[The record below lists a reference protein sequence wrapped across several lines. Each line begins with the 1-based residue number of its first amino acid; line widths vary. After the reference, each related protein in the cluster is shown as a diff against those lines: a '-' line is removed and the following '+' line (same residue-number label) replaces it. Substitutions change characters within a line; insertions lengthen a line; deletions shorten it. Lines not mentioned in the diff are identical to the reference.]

1 METLHRTSNNI
12 FRLLAG
18 WCALLLYVCVF
29 SPLGMGAVALLGT
42 IDPDHHALFQPGTG
56 GMRLVL
62 HHEGN
67 CSEHHHG
74 AVARALALFAQP
86 ASETDP
92 DHVVQFAGSDGF
104 WRETQL
110 IVAGENSCDQPVILP
125 IENLPSF
132 TIQLLALLPP
142 RAPPPDTVG
151 NLLGLRSTVLLI

>member
-18 WCALLLYVCVF
+18 WCALLLYVGVF

-62 HHEGN
+62 HHEGK
-67 CSEHHHG
+67 CSEHQHG
-74 AVARALALFAQP
+74 AVTRALTLFAQP
-86 ASETDP
+86 ASQTDP

-104 WRETQL
+104 WRDTQL
-110 IVAGENSCDQPVILP
+110 IIVSGNSFDQPAILP

-132 TIQLLALLPP
+132 EIQLLALLSPP
-142 RAPPPDTVG
+142 APPPDTVG
-151 NLLGLRSTVLLI
+151 NLLSLRSTVLLI